1 MVDNTNKLNTQYN
14 FAIPTTQEEREKII
28 LLAVKM
34 LTEKEG
40 GNITLNQLLSYV
52 DNNLNNL
59 SNEVAQA
66 LINKSNNGHN
76 HDDRYYT
83 EDEVNTKVNQLKS
96 DLVAKSD
103 VLTTL
108 KQIQETTDLTGK
120 IAGASALKET
130 VTGINIVS
138 NNYVKFNSG
147 LLICYGSVGT
157 YVDSGPQTFNLT
169 FPYPFIK
176 SPIIVVTPV
185 IEPNKYNLYKLL
197 VNIDNYSNTGFSCII
212 GSFGEGY
219 INGSF
224 YIAIGKWK

>member
-96 DLVAKSD
+96 DLDNKANLSD
-103 VLTTL
+103 LGL
-108 KQIQETTDLTGK
+108 KVEIIYE
-120 IAGASALKET
+120 
-130 VTGINIVS
+130 
-138 NNYVKFNSG
+138 
-147 LLICYGSVGT
+147 
-157 YVDSGPQTFNLT
+157 NLT
-169 FPYPFIK
+169 SDQAFDGRTINL
-176 SPIIVVTPV
+176 
-185 IEPNKYNLYKLL
+185 NKN
-197 VNIDNYSNTGFSCII
+197 
-212 GSFGEGY
+212 
-219 INGSF
+219 
-224 YIAIGKWK
+224 YIAILVNYRINTSLGIGSTVVIIKGNELGVYEPYGNGKFYRFFHYNKGENIFKIGNCTELNNAIVNNNYIIPLQIYGII

>member
-83 EDEVNTKVNQLKS
+83 EDEVNTKVNELKS
-96 DLVAKSD
+96 DLNSKAN
-103 VLTTL
+103 L
-108 KQIQETTDLTGK
+108 TDLGMKMDLLWTNKNPENAFEPQTISLDLSKYKWIFIIFKRDASEGEGWTRNVSILLKVGK
-120 IAGASALKET
+120 SAHIISEYADVIIRRDIIST
-130 VTGINIVS
+130 SENSINIGSGGIINSSS
-138 NNYVKFNSG
+138 NDNKLVPIY
-147 LLICYGSVGT
+147 IYG
-157 YVDSGPQTFNLT
+157 
-169 FPYPFIK
+169 
-176 SPIIVVTPV
+176 
-185 IEPNKYNLYKLL
+185 
-197 VNIDNYSNTGFSCII
+197 
-212 GSFGEGY
+212 
-219 INGSF
+219 
-224 YIAIGKWK
+224 IA